1 MKITFLG
8 TASAHSY
15 PLPFC
20 HCSYCREATVG
31 GGPSLRKRSSILI
44 NNDLLIDLG
53 PDIMSSSFSHHI
65 PLSEVRYCLQ
75 THPHSDHLAVNHL
88 LTRHPEY
95 AGVDI
100 PPLHFYASRGTLQV
114 ASEMAKTES
123 ADADLL
129 DPAYCKQKLNLEIH
143 EIMAFQPFDVANYR
157 VIAFPANH
165 HPQVEPLLYAV
176 SDGKQTVFYGIDT
189 AVISEETWQG
199 FHQHNLQFDIVILD
213 HTYGPGFSR
222 GDHLDATQFIQHIQR
237 MKEEGLL
244 SDNAD
249 IFATHISHEGN
260 PPHHDLTRFAALN
273 GYKIA
278 YDGLVI

>member
-15 PLPFC
+15 PLTFC
-20 HCSYCREATVG
+20 QCTYCKQAMVI
-31 GGPSLRKRSSILI
+31 GGPSLRKRASVLI
-44 NNDLLIDLG
+44 NRDLLIDLG
-53 PDIMSSSFSHHI
+53 PDIMTASFNHNIS
-65 PLSEVRYCLQ
+65 LSGIRYCLQ
-75 THPHSDHLAVNHL
+75 THPHSDHLAVNLL

-123 ADADLL
+123 ADADLF
-129 DPAYCKQKLNLEIH
+129 DPVYCKQMLNLEIH
-143 EIMAFQPFDVANYR
+143 EVRALQKFDVGNYR
-157 VIAFPANH
+157 VTAFPANH

-176 SDGKQTVFYGIDT
+176 SDGSQTVFYGIDT
-189 AVISEETWQG
+189 AVMPEETWQG

-213 HTYGPGFSR
+213 HTYGSGFSR
-222 GDHLDATQFIQHIQR
+222 GDHLDATQFIQHIRR
-237 MKEEGLL
+237 MREEGLL
-244 SDNAD
+244 TNKAR
-249 IFATHISHEGN
+249 IYATHISHEGN
-260 PPHHDLTRFAALN
+260 PPHPELSRFAVLN
-273 GYKIA
+273 GYEIA